1 MFSKFFQRNTAQQQS
16 PPPQQQQP
24 PQPQP
29 QPPPPPAEVQDNV
42 SKGVLTPKDI
52 NPRIALHYGIPSTA
66 SILAFDHI
74 QSLLAIGTLD
84 GRIKV
89 IGGNNIEGLL
99 VSPKQ
104 LPFKYLE
111 FLQNQGFLVSVSNE
125 NEIQV
130 WDLEQ
135 RQIASS
141 LQLESNITAFSVISC
156 SSYMYVGDEY
166 GMVYVLK
173 YDAEEVKLVPMPYH
187 VPADVAADASGM
199 SSPKNR
205 SVVGVLPQPSSQG
218 NKVLIA
224 YEDGLIIIWSVS
236 EDKVVLVKG
245 NKDLELKC
253 KITTDS
259 HKDTRPELSDDIS
272 DYQPLEKEIAALC
285 WASTDGS
292 VLAVGYVDGDILL
305 WNLSSTTSAKDMHAE
320 KSSNDVVKLLLST
333 GDRRL
338 PVIVLHWSAHRSH
351 NDCHGCLFVYG
362 GDAIGSEEALTIL
375 SLDWSSGIESLKCT
389 RRVDL
394 TLNGSFADMV
404 LLPSSGVMG
413 TSSTMILTNPGQ
425 LNLYNDAGLSSS
437 ISLVEKRNY
446 VSSMQYP
453 MVIPT
458 IEPQLTLA
466 KLGLVFRDGK
476 FSKALSEEISSRK
489 LQATHC
495 PRSTNWPL
503 TGGVPSQLHDAE
515 KYQVERLYIAGYKD
529 GTVKIWD
536 ATYPTFALI
545 YVLGPEVKGINVA
558 DADANA
564 SVSALE
570 FCSDTLSLAIGNER
584 GMVRLYKLV
593 RSADEMTLK
602 FVTGTEK
609 EGIALFYTLDQGDGP
624 QCTAVFSFLSSPIY
638 ALQFANFGTRLAV
651 GFHCAQV
658 ALLDTSTSS
667 VLFLTDS
674 LSGSNS
680 PVTSL
685 TVKLF
690 SESSDLINNRED
702 TESKT
707 MEDHV
712 RLEVFV
718 MTKDAHTVV
727 IDGNTGGILCSQSI
741 KSEKELTSPSLY
753 IIGDD
758 MISEMSSGK
767 HVSNSSQKSEP
778 KSKPVPDVACS
789 ESAPLKVDHEAS
801 AKASHFKQ
809 RVKNFLLLFCCE
821 DALDLYSLNEVDIN
835 PIRKVNLMKPCCWST
850 QFKKDDKDCGVI
862 LLYQTGDIEIR
873 SLPDLEVVGES
884 SLMSI
889 LRWNFKTNME
899 KTICSS
905 ENAHIILVNGCEF
918 AAISL
923 LACEND
929 FRIPESLPSLHDK
942 LLTATADATI
952 SLSPNQKLTQG
963 ASSGILGGL
972 IKGFQG
978 SMAEHDVDLFEVC
991 KNNFAHLE
999 SIFSSPPFL
1008 KPSIDLVDDQKVV
1021 ELRIDDID
1029 IDEPLF
1035 VLSSSEMMSKNDTKD
1050 RGTER
1055 ERLFEG
1061 ASTDSQPKLRTAD
1074 EIKAKY
1080 RKEDVSAVAAR
1091 AKDKLIQR
1099 QEKLERLSE
1108 RTAELQS
1115 GAENFASM
1123 ANELAKQM
1131 EKRKWWNI

>member
-16 PPPQQQQP
+16 PPPQQQPPSQP
-24 PQPQP
+24 QQQLQP
-29 QPPPPPAEVQDNV
+29 QPPPPPPPPDNV
-42 SKGVLTPKDI
+42 SKGVLTRKDM

-74 QSLLAIGTLD
+74 QSLIAIGTLD

-135 RQIASS
+135 RRIASS
-141 LQLESNITAFSVISC
+141 LQWESNITAFS
-156 SSYMYVGDEY
+156 Y

-218 NKVLIA
+218 NKVLFA
-224 YEDGLIIIWSVS
+224 YEDGLIILWDIS

-253 KITTDS
+253 KIAADS
-259 HKDTRPELSDDIS
+259 HKDFRPDLSDDIS
-272 DYQPLEKEIAALC
+272 DYEPLEKEIASLC

-305 WNLSSTTSAKDMHAE
+305 WNLSRTTSKDMHAA
-320 KSSNDVVKLLLST
+320 KSSNNAVKLVLST
-333 GDRRL
+333 GERRL

-351 NDCHGCLFVYG
+351 DECRGRLFVYG
-362 GDAIGSEEALTIL
+362 GDAIGSEEVLTIL
-375 SLDWSSGIESLKCT
+375 SLDWSSGIESLKCAG
-389 RRVDL
+389 RVDL
-394 TLNGSFADMV
+394 TLNGSFADIV
-404 LLPSSGVMG
+404 LLPSGAEF
-413 TSSTMILTNPGQ
+413 
-425 LNLYNDAGLSSS
+425 YNDAGLSSS
-437 ISLVEKRNY
+437 ISLQEKGNY
-446 VSSMQYP
+446 VSSIQYP
-453 MVIPT
+453 MVVPT
-458 IEPQLTLA
+458 IEPRLTLA

-476 FSKALSEEISSRK
+476 LSKALSEAISSRK

-515 KYQVERLYIAGYKD
+515 KYQVERLYIAGYQD

-558 DADANA
+558 DANA
-564 SVSALE
+564 SVSALG

-593 RSADEMTLK
+593 QNADEMILK

-609 EGIALFYTLDQGDGP
+609 EVYTLDQGDGP
-624 QCTAVFSFLSSPIY
+624 QCTAVFSFLSSPVH
-638 ALQFANFGTRLAV
+638 ALEFANFGARLAV

-667 VLFLTDS
+667 VLFVTDS
-674 LSGSNS
+674 LSGSSS
-680 PVTSL
+680 PVNSL
-685 TVKLF
+685 AVKLF
-690 SESSDLINNRED
+690 SDSSELINNQED

-707 MEDHV
+707 TGDHL
-712 RLEVFV
+712 RLEVFA
-718 MTKDAHTVV
+718 MTKDAHLVV
-727 IDGNTGGILCSQSI
+727 IDGNTGGIISSQSI
-741 KSEKELTSPSLY
+741 KSEKEVISPSMY
-753 IIGDD
+753 ILEGDD
-758 MISEMSSGK
+758 LISEVSSGK
-767 HVSNSSQKSEP
+767 HASNSFQKSEA
-778 KSKPVPDVACS
+778 KSEPGPDVACS
-789 ESAPLKVDHEAS
+789 ESTPLQSE
-801 AKASHFKQ
+801 
-809 RVKNFLLLFCCE
+809 NFLLLFCCE
-821 DALDLYSLNEVDIN
+821 DALNLYSLNEVDSN

-850 QFKKDDKDCGVI
+850 MFKKDDKECGVI
-862 LLYQTGDIEIR
+862 LLYQTGEIEIR

-889 LRWNFKTNME
+889 LRWNLKTNME
-899 KTICSS
+899 KTISSS
-905 ENAHIILVNGCEF
+905 ENAQIILVNGCEF

-929 FRIPESLPSLHDK
+929 FRIPESLPCLHDE
-942 LLTATADATI
+942 LLASAAAATI
-952 SLSPNQKLTQG
+952 SSSSNQKIEQD

-978 SMAEHDVDLFEVC
+978 SMAEHDVDLFDVC

-1021 ELRIDDID
+1021 KLCIDDID
-1029 IDEPLF
+1029 IDEPLC
-1035 VLSSSEMMSKNDTKD
+1035 VSSSSEMMGKNDTK
-1050 RGTER
+1050 GIPQIFV
-1055 ERLFEG
+1055 L
-1061 ASTDSQPKLRTAD
+1061 
-1074 EIKAKY
+1074 
-1080 RKEDVSAVAAR
+1080 
-1091 AKDKLIQR
+1091 
-1099 QEKLERLSE
+1099 
-1108 RTAELQS
+1108 
-1115 GAENFASM
+1115 
-1123 ANELAKQM
+1123 
-1131 EKRKWWNI
+1131 W

>member
-1 MFSKFFQRNTAQQQS
+1 MFAKLFQKNTAQQQ
-16 PPPQQQQP
+16 QP
-24 PQPQP
+24 PSPP
-29 QPPPPPAEVQDNV
+29 QPPPPPPPAKDNV
-42 SKGVLTPKDI
+42 SKGGLTLKDI

-111 FLQNQGFLVSVSNE
+111 FLQNQGFLVSVSSE

-135 RQIASS
+135 RRIAST
-141 LQLESNITAFSVISC
+141 LQWESNITAFSVIFA
-156 SSYMYVGDEY
+156 SSYMYVGDEH

-187 VPADVAADASGM
+187 VPADLAEDAFGM

-218 NKVLIA
+218 IKVLIA
-224 YEDGLIIIWSVS
+224 YEDGLMILWDVS

-245 NKDLELKC
+245 NKDIDLKC
-253 KITTDS
+253 EITADS
-259 HKDTRPELSDDIS
+259 HKEIGHKLSDDRS
-272 DYQPLEKEIAALC
+272 DYESLVKEIAALC

-305 WNLSSTTSAKDMHAE
+305 WNLSSTTATNKHAA
-320 KSSNDVVKLLLST
+320 KSSNNVVKLQLST

-338 PVIVLHWSAHRSH
+338 PVIVLHWSSH
-351 NDCHGCLFVYG
+351 GPHNECCGHLFIYG
-362 GDAIGSEEALTIL
+362 GDAIGSEEVLTIL
-375 SLDWSSGIESLKCT
+375 SLDWSSGIESLKCVG
-389 RRVDL
+389 RVDL
-394 TLNGSFADMV
+394 ALNGSFADMA
-404 LLPSSGVMG
+404 LLHTSGMMG
-413 TSSTMILTNPGQ
+413 TSGTLVLTNPGQ
-425 LNLYNDAGLSSS
+425 LDFYNDTGLSSS
-437 ISLVEKRNY
+437 MALQEKRNH

-453 MVIPT
+453 MVIST
-458 IEPQLTLA
+458 IEPQLIAA

-476 FSKALSEEISSRK
+476 FSKALSEAISARK
-489 LQATHC
+489 AQATY
-495 PRSTNWPL
+495 SYGNTNWPL

-515 KYQVERLYIAGYKD
+515 KYQVERLYIAGYQD
-529 GTVKIWD
+529 GTVRIWD

-545 YVLGPEVKGINVA
+545 YVLGPEVKGIDVA
-558 DADANA
+558 NANA

-570 FCSDTLSLAIGNER
+570 FCSSTLSLAIGNER

-593 RSADEMTLK
+593 CSADDMSLK
-602 FVTGTEK
+602 FVTETGK
-609 EGIALFYTLDQGDGP
+609 EVYTLDQGDGP
-624 QCTAVFSFLSSPIY
+624 QCTALFSFLSSPIN
-638 ALQFANFGTRLAV
+638 AMQFANSGTRLAV
-651 GFHCAQV
+651 GFHCARV
-658 ALLDTSTSS
+658 AMLDTSTST

-674 LSGSNS
+674 LSGSSLPLKSLAVFSNS
-680 PVTSL
+680 
-685 TVKLF
+685 F
-690 SESSDLINNRED
+690 DLINNSED
-702 TESKT
+702 TEST
-707 MEDHV
+707 IVEDHV
-712 RLEVFV
+712 RLKVFA
-718 MTKDAHTVV
+718 MTKDACIVV
-727 IDGNTGGILCSQSI
+727 IDGNTGKGGS
-741 KSEKELTSPSLY
+741 Y
-753 IIGDD
+753 
-758 MISEMSSGK
+758 ISEMSSGK
-767 HVSNSSQKSEP
+767 HLSVSSQKSDT
-778 KSKPVPDVACS
+778 KS
-789 ESAPLKVDHEAS
+789 ESAPAVSCSKSSPLKVDHEAS
-801 AKASHFKQ
+801 AKAALFRQ
-809 RVKNFLLLFCCE
+809 REENFLLLFCCE
-821 DALDLYSLNEVDIN
+821 KALLLHSLNEVDSD
-835 PIRKVNLMKPCCWST
+835 PIQKVNLMKPCCWSAP
-850 QFKKDDKDCGVI
+850 FKKDDKECGII
-862 LLYQTGDIEIR
+862 LLYQTGEIEIR

-899 KTICSS
+899 KTICPS
-905 ENAHIILVNGCEF
+905 ENAQIILVNGCEF

-923 LACEND
+923 LTCEND
-929 FRIPESLPSLHDK
+929 FRSLSLLFSTPLFVDVLFLFTYDLELRLQRQFTILQKSGNFRIPESLPCLHDN
-942 LLTATADATI
+942 LLAAAADATI
-952 SLSPNQKLTQG
+952 SLSPNQKITQG
-963 ASSGILGGL
+963 ASSGILDGL
-972 IKGFQG
+972 IKGFPG
-978 SMAEHDVDLFEVC
+978 SNAEHHVDLLEVC
-991 KNNFAHLE
+991 KNDYAHLE
-999 SIFSSPPFL
+999 SIFSSPPFS
-1008 KPSIDLVDDQKVV
+1008 KPSIDLAYEQKVV
-1021 ELRIDDID
+1021 ELSID
-1029 IDEPLF
+1029 
-1035 VLSSSEMMSKNDTKD
+1035 K
-1050 RGTER
+1050 GTER

-1080 RKEDVSAVAAR
+1080 RKEDASAAAAQ

-1123 ANELAKQM
+1123 AHELAKQM

>member
-1 MFSKFFQRNTAQQQS
+1 M
-16 PPPQQQQP
+16 
-24 PQPQP
+24 
-29 QPPPPPAEVQDNV
+29 
-42 SKGVLTPKDI
+42 

-74 QSLLAIGTLD
+74 QSLIAIGTLD

-104 LPFKYLE
+104 LPFRYLE

-135 RQIASS
+135 RRIASS
-141 LQLESNITAFSVISC
+141 LQWESNITAFSVIYC
-156 SSYMYVGDEY
+156 SSYMYIGDEY

-187 VPADVAADASGM
+187 VPADVAADASGL

-218 NKVLIA
+218 NKVLLA
-224 YEDGLIIIWSVS
+224 YEDGLIILWDIS

-253 KITTDS
+253 KIAADS
-259 HKDTRPELSDDIS
+259 HKDIRPDLSDDIS
-272 DYQPLEKEIAALC
+272 DYEPLEKEIASLC

-305 WNLSSTTSAKDMHAE
+305 WNLSRTTSKDMQAA

-333 GDRRL
+333 GERRL
-338 PVIVLHWSAHRSH
+338 PVIILHWSAHRSH
-351 NDCHGCLFVYG
+351 NECCGRLFVYG
-362 GDAIGSEEALTIL
+362 GDAIGSEEVLTIL

-389 RRVDL
+389 GRVDL
-394 TLNGSFADMV
+394 TLNGSFADMA
-404 LLPSSGVMG
+404 LLPCGGVMG
-413 TSSTMILTNPGQ
+413 ASGTLVLTNPGQ
-425 LNLYNDAGLSSS
+425 LNLYDDAGLSSS
-437 ISLVEKRNY
+437 ISLQEKRNY
-446 VSSMQYP
+446 VSSIQYP
-453 MVIPT
+453 MVVPT

-476 FSKALSEEISSRK
+476 FSKALSEAISSRK
-489 LQATHC
+489 LKATHC

-515 KYQVERLYIAGYKD
+515 KYQVERLYIAGYQD

-558 DADANA
+558 DADA
-564 SVSALE
+564 SVSALG

-593 RSADEMTLK
+593 QNADEMTLK
-602 FVTGTEK
+602 FVKGTEK
-609 EGIALFYTLDQGDGP
+609 EVYTLDQGDGP
-624 QCTAVFSFLSSPIY
+624 QCTAVFSFLSSPVH
-638 ALQFANFGTRLAV
+638 ALQFANFGARLAV
-651 GFHCAQV
+651 GFQCAQV

-667 VLFLTDS
+667 VLFVTDS
-674 LSGSNS
+674 LSGSSS
-680 PVTSL
+680 PVNSL
-685 TVKLF
+685 AVKLF
-690 SESSDLINNRED
+690 SDSSELINNQED

-707 MEDHV
+707 MEDHL
-712 RLEVFV
+712 RLEIFA
-718 MTKDAHTVV
+718 MTKDAHIVL
-727 IDGNTGGILCSQSI
+727 IDGNTGGIISSQSI
-741 KSEKELTSPSLY
+741 KSEKEVISPSMY
-753 IIGDD
+753 ILEGDD
-758 MISEMSSGK
+758 LISEVSSGK
-767 HVSNSSQKSEP
+767 HVSNSSQQNEAKSETG
-778 KSKPVPDVACS
+778 PDVACS
-789 ESAPLKVDHEAS
+789 ESTPLKVDHETS
-801 AKASHFKQ
+801 AKAAHFKQ
-809 RVKNFLLLFCCE
+809 RVENFLLLFCCE
-821 DALDLYSLNEVDIN
+821 DALNLYSLNEVDSN
-835 PIRKVNLMKPCCWST
+835 PIRKVNLTKPCCWST
-850 QFKKDDKDCGVI
+850 MFKKDDKECGVI
-862 LLYQTGDIEIR
+862 LLYQTGEIEIR

-889 LRWNFKTNME
+889 LRWNMKTNME

-905 ENAHIILVNGCEF
+905 ENAQIILVNGCEF

-929 FRIPESLPSLHDK
+929 FRIPESLPCLHDG
-942 LLTATADATI
+942 LLTSVAAAATASAATTI
-952 SLSPNQKLTQG
+952 SSSSNQKIEQLLWPQD

-991 KNNFAHLE
+991 ENNFAHLE

-1008 KPSIDLVDDQKVV
+1008 KPSFDLVDDQKVV
-1021 ELRIDDID
+1021 ELCI
-1029 IDEPLF
+1029 
-1035 VLSSSEMMSKNDTKD
+1035 D

-1061 ASTDSQPKLRTAD
+1061 ARTDSPPELRTAD

-1099 QEKLERLSE
+1099 QEKLERLDE

-1131 EKRKWWNI
+1131 EKRKWWNV